1 MIKKR
6 CSCKFWEIRT
16 AVFYFILE
24 SLVMTT
30 IFSQSVLPIHIG
42 NIRDLSWLQQKH
54 LWWSFFWVTLLGF
67 KIFWK
72 GFHWRILLKSSFQ
85 LRFDCKMQPFK
96 CNIILNRYYYKNFI
110 YVSNSNSFISVARPK
125 PDCFNKMKF
134 I

>member
-1 MIKKR
+1 MFLQIL
-6 CSCKFWEIRT
+6 IMRT

-30 IFSQSVLPIHIG
+30 IFSQRVLPIHIG

-67 KIFWK
+67 KIYWK
-72 GFHWRILLKSSFQ
+72 GFLWRILLNRSFYT
-85 LRFDCKMQPFK
+85 FSCVMIVK
-96 CNIILNRYYYKNFI
+96 CNPSNATLFSTGITIKIFI